1 VEEPKLQCACANCGE
16 VIAYARA
23 DIGSAVECPK
33 CHEKSQL
40 PEPTPVFSNPIEP
53 GAFEPEEELEAA
65 RKRVRF
71 CGVCRA
77 PIPEGQLD
85 CGVCKLLRRARKR
98 RIAILIF
105 TLTTMTAVAVFDY
118 KHQKRADNP
127 GQLPDPKGPLPRPN
141 VNAPISTNELNVIS
155 LTLRESRQLNEA
167 TVLLAVGDVKN
178 DSDRSHFDLKLDLDL
193 LDASGTK
200 IDSLPVYMNNLVPHG
215 NWHFA
220 EMVTN
225 TQVKRIRFAGLTEQ
239 K

>member
-1 VEEPKLQCACANCGE
+1 MEEPKLQCACANCGE

-23 DIGSAVECPK
+23 DIGSAIECPK
-33 CHEKSQL
+33 CHEKSEL
-40 PEPTPVFSNPIEP
+40 PEPVPVFSNPIEP

-71 CGVCRA
+71 CGECRA
-77 PIPEGQLD
+77 PIPEGKTE
-85 CGVCKLLRRARKR
+85 CAACKRRRAKKKLV
-98 RIAILIF
+98 ITA
-105 TLTTMTAVAVFDY
+105 AVAASIAVIAAALWFVTHR
-118 KHQKRADNP
+118 KQADSVE
-127 GQLPDPKGPLPRPN
+127 LPDPNGPLPRPN

-167 TVLLAVGDVKN
+167 TVLLAVGDVQN
-178 DSDRSHFDLKLDLDL
+178 DSDHSHFDLKLDLDL

-225 TQVKRIRFAGLTEQ
+225 AQVKRIRFAGLTE
-239 K
+239 KK